1 MKMPPGLRITSTAG
15 EESGRSGKSAS
26 AGAGEA
32 LRFANGAVLTDAD
45 LDAVSGSMWMSNVGE
60 AMFGMNGGSPAG
72 ALAGAAECA
81 VLGACIVARP
91 RRRTLLFA
99 DIMLALLNCFVSR
112 TRPACR
118 EAAGRGRERG
128 VSLALSSS
136 RRRSLVVDYG
146 MTL

>member
-60 AMFGMNGGSPAG
+60 AMFGMNGGVQPAP
-72 ALAGAAECA
+72 LQ
-81 VLGACIVARP
+81 VLRSAPVLVPCTVARP

-99 DIMLALLNCFVSR
+99 DIMVDELVYSRDVRHNPPRDHRCNRAGDLRLAD
-112 TRPACR
+112 P
-118 EAAGRGRERG
+118 
-128 VSLALSSS
+128 
-136 RRRSLVVDYG
+136 LVR
-146 MTL
+146 LKF

>member
-60 AMFGMNGGSPAG
+60 AMFGMNGGVQPAP
-72 ALAGAAECA
+72 LQ
-81 VLGACIVARP
+81 VL
-91 RRRTLLFA
+91 
-99 DIMLALLNCFVSR
+99 
-112 TRPACR
+112 
-118 EAAGRGRERG
+118 
-128 VSLALSSS
+128 
-136 RRRSLVVDYG
+136 RSAPFLVPV
-146 MTL
+146 

>member
-1 MKMPPGLRITSTAG
+1 MKMPGLRITSTAG
-15 EESGRSGKSAS
+15 EESGRSGKSAA

-81 VLGACIVARP
+81 VLGALYSGAAAATDVA
-91 RRRTLLFA
+91 
-99 DIMLALLNCFVSR
+99 I
-112 TRPACR
+112 
-118 EAAGRGRERG
+118 RGHHG
-128 VSLALSSS
+128 SHC
-136 RRRSLVVDYG
+136 
-146 MTL
+146 